1 MKRRRLIL
9 YLTLMLIF
17 ILAMWFLL
25 DEKKSRFSSP
35 DECVEVIVRADDGG
49 LIYLEIFHCRP
60 IHL

>member
-25 DEKKSRFSSP
+25 DEKNL
-35 DECVEVIVRADDGG
+35 D
-49 LIYLEIFHCRP
+49 FHR
-60 IHL
+60 LMNVWKL